1 VKLRLSLFE
10 FFGETF
16 AVFEFVEVGG
26 DGVGRSFPYGLLE
39 MLEEGLGRRSEG
51 REGEREGEVPKAF
64 ISLQA
69 CSQALVSRE
78 EM

>member
-1 VKLRLSLFE
+1 
-10 FFGETF
+10 
-16 AVFEFVEVGG
+16 
-26 DGVGRSFPYGLLE
+26 

-51 REGEREGEVPKAF
+51 GREREGKVPKAF